1 VKNART
7 RIAIL
12 TAIGVAL
19 LIAHVAAI
27 IAGAFYVGSLPLA
40 IVWIAA
46 WTALDLAVIF
56 HPWRKKVA

>member
-1 VKNART
+1 MN
-7 RIAIL
+7 RISTIAAHATIVACLIGHAIM
-12 TAIGVAL
+12 
-19 LIAHVAAI
+19 I
-27 IAGAFYVGSLPLA
+27 IIGAFAVGSLPLA